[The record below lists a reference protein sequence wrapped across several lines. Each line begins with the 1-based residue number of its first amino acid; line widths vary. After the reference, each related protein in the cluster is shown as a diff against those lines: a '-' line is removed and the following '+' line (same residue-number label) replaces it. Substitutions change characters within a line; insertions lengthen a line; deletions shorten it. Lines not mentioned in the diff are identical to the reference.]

1 MKPWLSERFKKKK
14 KERSPGGE
22 LSKGCRKRKERERTS
37 RWRLIE
43 RLIERERERE
53 RDSTRGDE
61 YDNGEQEEE
70 QEEQKIRIK

>member
-1 MKPWLSERFKKKK
+1 MKPWLGERFKKKKK

-43 RLIERERERE
+43 RLIGREREG
-53 RDSTRGDE
+53 DSTRGDE

-70 QEEQKIRIK
+70 QEEQRIRIK